1 MKTVS
6 TAVEELRDTVNEKIG
21 EEKTAREEV
30 MILIM
35 VVVMFI
41 MTRVMMVFIVTALLE
56 KIVTGNVKLEE
67 RPGEVGEEKQGA
79 ERENQGEAW
88 SNPGTRR

>member
-30 MILIM
+30 IMVMILLVMIITMIIM
-35 VVVMFI
+35 RNMMRLSVV
-41 MTRVMMVFIVTALLE
+41 E
-56 KIVTGNVKLEE
+56 KI
-67 RPGEVGEEKQGA
+67 A
-79 ERENQGEAW
+79 C
-88 SNPGTRR
+88 RRRQA

>member
-41 MTRVMMVFIVTALLE
+41 MM
-56 KIVTGNVKLEE
+56 
-67 RPGEVGEEKQGA
+67 
-79 ERENQGEAW
+79 
-88 SNPGTRR
+88 

>member
-30 MILIM
+30 LMMIM
-35 VVVMFI
+35 VVVV
-41 MTRVMMVFIVTALLE
+41 VMMMI
-56 KIVTGNVKLEE
+56 
-67 RPGEVGEEKQGA
+67 
-79 ERENQGEAW
+79 
-88 SNPGTRR
+88 

>member
-30 MILIM
+30 D
-35 VVVMFI
+35 VDDGV
-41 MTRVMMVFIVTALLE
+41 
-56 KIVTGNVKLEE
+56 
-67 RPGEVGEEKQGA
+67 EVDG
-79 ERENQGEAW
+79 
-88 SNPGTRR
+88 

>member
-30 MILIM
+30 VISDDVEHGVDVNMDISKVKIE
-35 VVVMFI
+35 VVKMPK
-41 MTRVMMVFIVTALLE
+41 RYW
-56 KIVTGNVKLEE
+56 K
-67 RPGEVGEEKQGA
+67 
-79 ERENQGEAW
+79 
-88 SNPGTRR
+88 

>member
-30 MILIM
+30 
-35 VVVMFI
+35 VVMMTMVMLMLTI
-41 MTRVMMVFIVTALLE
+41 MLI
-56 KIVTGNVKLEE
+56 
-67 RPGEVGEEKQGA
+67 
-79 ERENQGEAW
+79 
-88 SNPGTRR
+88 